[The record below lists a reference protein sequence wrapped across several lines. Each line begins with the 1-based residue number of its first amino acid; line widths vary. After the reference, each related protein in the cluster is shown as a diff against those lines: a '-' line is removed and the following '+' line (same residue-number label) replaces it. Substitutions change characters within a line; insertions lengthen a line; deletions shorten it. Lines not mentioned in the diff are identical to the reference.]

1 MTDPQKCQRK
11 THAVSHFASEL
22 RRTISMSPVNDHM
35 CKWMNNKL
43 ELVSA
48 AQEKPS
54 DVAHISL
61 NLCMLP
67 AIIKASGEWPGGKES
82 NPRTRSEKWF
92 KFALKINNMVMW
104 IHVVILPTFMTELC
118 RKVMWIIKEPKKK
131 KVCIKLIRKRGREA
145 ESEEGGVRGKKFSVL
160 WLLMWRLG
168 ATKTQPHGAVAWRS
182 VF

>member
-1 MTDPQKCQRK
+1 MSSSVPNRNRDFVWCWSTAPIKSESRAWTLWLILKSAKRK

-22 RRTISMSPVNDHM
+22 HRTISMSPVNDHM

-61 NLCMLP
+61 NLCTLP

-118 RKVMWIIKEPKKK
+118 RKVMWIIKVAKKK
-131 KVCIKLIRKRGREA
+131 RCA
-145 ESEEGGVRGKKFSVL
+145 
-160 WLLMWRLG
+160 
-168 ATKTQPHGAVAWRS
+168 
-182 VF
+182 